1 MSIQQY
7 MKITQL
13 HDPPCVVTSEAAEE
27 PLKRDRLIFIIQY
40 PTEKMYELKGT
51 YLNFNNIEAK

>member
-1 MSIQQY
+1 